1 MVEQLRPAAN
11 TQVDQDDV
19 RPPSR
24 RMRRRVANV
33 SDGVDAIAVQLQFHP
48 VHLGNVGVAGDQQN
62 LGAVLVRVNNGVDH
76 FSIVIT
82 SSEMALRAAYKSVK
96 STVYHAAEMAIG
108 DPQRDR
114 GFAGLIALLGVIA
127 GVLLWVLT
135 IVLSRSDIAGN
146 GWALSG
152 NGALVIPFGVGPA
165 VVAGGWAAIILRMRG
180 HPRWLQFGIGSGLV
194 GLALTAGSLLSLIA
208 FGPAGRDAGAT
219 ASLFF
224 GFLLY
229 GWLLASAIVAATIR
243 APDPA
248 RHGPPFWSIAAI
260 LLLPVTLIAGCEAG
274 AGLLPS

>member
-1 MVEQLRPAAN
+1 M
-11 TQVDQDDV
+11 
-19 RPPSR
+19 
-24 RMRRRVANV
+24 
-33 SDGVDAIAVQLQFHP
+33 
-48 VHLGNVGVAGDQQN
+48 
-62 LGAVLVRVNNGVDH
+62 
-76 FSIVIT
+76 
-82 SSEMALRAAYKSVK
+82 
-96 STVYHAAEMAIG
+96 G
-108 DPQRDR
+108 DPKSDA
-114 GFAGLIALLGVIA
+114 GFTGGIALLGVIA

-135 IVLSRSDIAGN
+135 IVLSRSRLSGN

-152 NGALVIPFGVGPA
+152 NGALIIPFGVGPA

-180 HPRWLQFGIGSGLV
+180 HPRWLQLGVASGLV
-194 GLALTAGSLLSLIA
+194 GLALTAGSLLSLIV

-229 GWLLASAIVAATIR
+229 AWLLASAIVAAMIR

-248 RHGPPFWSIAAI
+248 QQGPPLWSVAAI